1 MNSIILYRVQAIVSV
16 DVSTLSH
23 SVRTEEVRRTT
34 AHIICP
40 ALPRSI
46 RVDGPVKRIYTVV
59 HYLISQ
65 SAELILFTN
74 KEVDADDREYSEDED
89 LEDADIEQ
97 AGDRVNERLNELPHS
112 F

>member
-1 MNSIILYRVQAIVSV
+1 MNCIILYWVQAIVSIN
-16 DVSTLSH
+16 VSALCH
-23 SVRTEEVRRTT
+23 GVRAEVIRSTT
-34 AHIICP
+34 AHIIGP

-59 HYLISQ
+59 HYLICQ